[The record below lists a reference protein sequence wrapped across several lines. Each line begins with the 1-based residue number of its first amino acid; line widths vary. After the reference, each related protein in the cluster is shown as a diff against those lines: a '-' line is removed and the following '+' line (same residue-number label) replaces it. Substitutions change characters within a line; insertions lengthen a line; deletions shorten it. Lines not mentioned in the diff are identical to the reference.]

1 MLTEEQFSYLAKKY
15 MDMVFRL
22 ALHYTKSR
30 SESDDITQ
38 EVLIKLYR
46 ADKPFESEDHV
57 RYWLIRVTVNECKR
71 AFLSPWKRTE
81 AIDDYTEQ
89 IAFKTPEHSELFHA
103 VMALPQKYRVP
114 LFLHYYEGYFCE
126 EISQFLGI
134 PNATVRTRLRRGRE
148 QLKTNL
154 DRGVINVA
162 QLHGSEDDAYIAS
175 LRVLTDKPI
184 FRAFKI
190 KSEDDLP
197 AIENCAADLVLL
209 DSGAGT
215 GKTFDW
221 SLVRSVQR
229 PYFLAG
235 GLDPDNIADAIAALH
250 PYGVDVSSGIETDGV
265 KDEVKMAAFVAA
277 ARREG

>member
-1 MLTEEQFSYLAKKY
+1 MTKVKLCGLSRESDIAAVNKLKPDLVGFVFAKKSKRY
-15 MDMVFRL
+15 VFPERAAQLRALL
-22 ALHYTKSR
+22 APGILAAG
-30 SESDDITQ
+30 
-38 EVLIKLYR
+38 V
-46 ADKPFESEDHV
+46 F
-57 RYWLIRVTVNECKR
+57 VNEPVESV
-71 AFLSPWKRTE
+71 AGL
-81 AIDDYTEQ
+81 
-89 IAFKTPEHSELFHA
+89 
-103 VMALPQKYRVP
+103 
-114 LFLHYYEGYFCE
+114 
-126 EISQFLGI
+126 
-134 PNATVRTRLRRGRE
+134 
-148 QLKTNL
+148 L

-175 LRVLTDKPI
+175 LRALTDKPI

-197 AIENCAADLVLL
+197 AIESCTADLVLL

-221 SLVRSVQR
+221 SLVQSVRR

-235 GLDPDNIADAIAALH
+235 GLDPENVADAIAALH

>member
-1 MLTEEQFSYLAKKY
+1 MIKVKLCGLSREDDIAAVNELRPDLVGFVFAKKSKRY
-15 MDMVFRL
+15 VSPERAAQLRALLAPGILAAGVF
-22 ALHYTKSR
+22 
-30 SESDDITQ
+30 
-38 EVLIKLYR
+38 
-46 ADKPFESEDHV
+46 
-57 RYWLIRVTVNECKR
+57 VNEPVESV
-71 AFLSPWKRTE
+71 AGL
-81 AIDDYTEQ
+81 
-89 IAFKTPEHSELFHA
+89 
-103 VMALPQKYRVP
+103 
-114 LFLHYYEGYFCE
+114 
-126 EISQFLGI
+126 
-134 PNATVRTRLRRGRE
+134 
-148 QLKTNL
+148 L
-154 DRGVINVA
+154 DRGVIDVA

-175 LRVLTDKPI
+175 LRALTDKPI

-197 AIENCAADLVLL
+197 AIESCTADLVLL

-221 SLVRSVQR
+221 SLVQSVRR

-235 GLDPDNIADAIAALH
+235 GLDPENVADAIAALH

>member
-1 MLTEEQFSYLAKKY
+1 MTKVKLCGLSRECDIAAVNKLKPDLVGFVFAKKSKRY
-15 MDMVFRL
+15 VSPERAAQLRALLAPGILAAGVF
-22 ALHYTKSR
+22 
-30 SESDDITQ
+30 
-38 EVLIKLYR
+38 
-46 ADKPFESEDHV
+46 
-57 RYWLIRVTVNECKR
+57 VNEPVESV
-71 AFLSPWKRTE
+71 AGL
-81 AIDDYTEQ
+81 
-89 IAFKTPEHSELFHA
+89 
-103 VMALPQKYRVP
+103 
-114 LFLHYYEGYFCE
+114 
-126 EISQFLGI
+126 
-134 PNATVRTRLRRGRE
+134 
-148 QLKTNL
+148 L
-154 DRGVINVA
+154 DRGVIDVA

-175 LRVLTDKPI
+175 LRALTDKPI

-197 AIENCAADLVLL
+197 AIESCTADLVLL

-221 SLVRSVQR
+221 SLVQSVRR

-235 GLDPDNIADAIAALH
+235 GLDPENVADAIAALH

>member
-1 MLTEEQFSYLAKKY
+1 MTKVKLCGLSRESDIAAVNKLKPDLVGFVFAKKSKRY
-15 MDMVFRL
+15 VSPERAAQLRALLAPGILAAGVF
-22 ALHYTKSR
+22 
-30 SESDDITQ
+30 
-38 EVLIKLYR
+38 
-46 ADKPFESEDHV
+46 
-57 RYWLIRVTVNECKR
+57 VNEPVESV
-71 AFLSPWKRTE
+71 AGL
-81 AIDDYTEQ
+81 
-89 IAFKTPEHSELFHA
+89 
-103 VMALPQKYRVP
+103 
-114 LFLHYYEGYFCE
+114 
-126 EISQFLGI
+126 
-134 PNATVRTRLRRGRE
+134 
-148 QLKTNL
+148 L
-154 DRGVINVA
+154 DRGVIDVA

-197 AIENCAADLVLL
+197 AIESCTADLVLL

-221 SLVRSVQR
+221 SLVQSVRR

-235 GLDPDNIADAIAALH
+235 GLDPENVADAIAALH

>member
-1 MLTEEQFSYLAKKY
+1 MTKVKLCGLSHECDIAAVNELRPDLVGFVFAKKSKRY
-15 MDMVFRL
+15 VSPERAAQLRALLAPGILAAGVF
-22 ALHYTKSR
+22 
-30 SESDDITQ
+30 
-38 EVLIKLYR
+38 
-46 ADKPFESEDHV
+46 
-57 RYWLIRVTVNECKR
+57 VNEPVESV
-71 AFLSPWKRTE
+71 AGL
-81 AIDDYTEQ
+81 
-89 IAFKTPEHSELFHA
+89 
-103 VMALPQKYRVP
+103 
-114 LFLHYYEGYFCE
+114 
-126 EISQFLGI
+126 
-134 PNATVRTRLRRGRE
+134 
-148 QLKTNL
+148 L
-154 DRGVINVA
+154 DRGVIDVA

-197 AIENCAADLVLL
+197 AIESCTADLVLL

-221 SLVRSVQR
+221 SLVQSVRR

-235 GLDPDNIADAIAALH
+235 GLDPENVADAIAALH

>member
-1 MLTEEQFSYLAKKY
+1 MTKVKLCGLSRECDIAAVNELRPDLVGFVFAKKSKRY
-15 MDMVFRL
+15 VSPERAAQLRALLAPGILAAGVF
-22 ALHYTKSR
+22 
-30 SESDDITQ
+30 
-38 EVLIKLYR
+38 
-46 ADKPFESEDHV
+46 
-57 RYWLIRVTVNECKR
+57 VNEPVESV
-71 AFLSPWKRTE
+71 AGL
-81 AIDDYTEQ
+81 
-89 IAFKTPEHSELFHA
+89 
-103 VMALPQKYRVP
+103 
-114 LFLHYYEGYFCE
+114 
-126 EISQFLGI
+126 
-134 PNATVRTRLRRGRE
+134 
-148 QLKTNL
+148 L
-154 DRGVINVA
+154 DRGVIDVA

-197 AIENCAADLVLL
+197 AIESCTADLVLL
-209 DSGAGT
+209 DSSAGT

-221 SLVRSVQR
+221 SLVQSVRR

-235 GLDPDNIADAIAALH
+235 GLDPENVADAIAALH